1 MTRSWQ
7 TRRLRLREPGG
18 AGALTRE
25 VSQRK
30 ELRVEA
36 RSRDLT
42 KKREEVALCLRVAQA
57 LNELDSADYD
67 VPDAEWQLSNPNEPA
82 DVIFISASGAHPS
95 RGAQITTIPY
105 GMNRSDLGLRDDNGN
120 IRKFERGVR
129 EALLRRGAQ
138 GWQIDVHLT
147 QEGELRKPRSSQI
160 EQLTELIWQ
169 RACEGPWAVPWEK
182 IWESSED
189 LAKFV
194 SDVSGWP
201 LSSGALLVNAGRG
214 CFIPENRNFIEEAV
228 RAKSSDKKYS
238 SLDTS
243 RLILVIGAASTILP
257 GHIETYRREC
267 NPSEIPFSEVWIVPA
282 FSDRAIPVKRPP
294 RPQNSSAPD

>member
-25 VSQRK
+25 VLQRK
-30 ELRVEA
+30 EFRVEA

-57 LNELDSADYD
+57 L
-67 VPDAEWQLSNPNEPA
+67 
-82 DVIFISASGAHPS
+82 
-95 RGAQITTIPY
+95 
-105 GMNRSDLGLRDDNGN
+105 
-120 IRKFERGVR
+120 
-129 EALLRRGAQ
+129 ALLRRGAQ

-194 SDVSGWP
+194 SNVSGWP